1 MKKIFLL
8 FSSVFSLFL
17 FSCSQLEFPE
27 SLSVNPNLKLTVPAG
42 RKVKSLFEYIDIK
55 KTIDDAFP
63 DKTSCTLFD
72 YQPLQT
78 PYQEYA
84 ICFKI
89 LDFPL
94 SAPDSA
100 GKIPI
105 NLPDLKL
112 QANASNVID
121 LSNFSLD
128 EMLKNMPSGI
138 SGTENI
144 SFQDIQVYLYAV
156 APPELG
162 KIKSISAKATY
173 TGQAS
178 PEDLIDRQ
186 PSYTYV
192 RSGPSF
198 CNPSQVYTE
207 NLAAVERTAAL
218 TQGLTN
224 LLNARVKNLKLKFE
238 FDIETNVT
246 EISKTLFSQNTIQI
260 FAVIVLPLRFDF
272 TGDVVYKAYSADS
285 DMMGRSGDGFD
296 GKTAEM
302 MDNVKKIGLGLDI
315 INGTGLSARVDF
327 TDSDRVIA
335 GNPYKGTG
343 VSESITFDSGK
354 STFDFT
360 GTETRKILESKSFCP
375 EISVVIPPSKQYLKR
390 NAYCDIKFNILAEY
404 DGYMKF
410 F

>member
-1 MKKIFLL
+1 MKKLFFI
-8 FSSVFSLFL
+8 FSSVFSILL
-17 FSCSQLEFPE
+17 FSCSQIEFPE
-27 SLSVNPNLKLTVPAG
+27 SLSVNPNLSLTIPAG
-42 RKVKSLFEYIDIK
+42 KKVKSLFEYIDIK

-63 DKTSCTLFD
+63 DKSTCTLFD

-78 PYQEYA
+78 PYQEYV
-84 ICFKI
+84 IRFNI
-89 LDFPL
+89 LDFPIIL
-94 SAPDSA
+94 PGAT

-105 NLPDLKL
+105 DLQSL
-112 QANASNVID
+112 ESQANAANVID
-121 LSNFSLD
+121 LSDFSLD
-128 EMLKNMPSGI
+128 TMLKNMPAGI

-144 SFQDIQVYLYAV
+144 NFQDVQVYLYVV

-162 KIKSISAKATY
+162 KINNIEATATY
-173 TGQAS
+173 TGQLS
-178 PEDLIDRQ
+178 PVDLIDKQ

-192 RSGPSF
+192 RYGPSF

-207 NLAAVERTAAL
+207 NLAAVERTASL
-218 TQGLTN
+218 TQGLTK
-224 LLNARVKNLKLKFE
+224 LLNNRVKNMKLKFT
-238 FDIETNVT
+238 FDIDTSIS
-246 EISKTLFSQNTIQI
+246 EIDTKLFSRNSIQI

-285 DMMGRSGDGFD
+285 DMLGRSGDGFD

-302 MDNVKKIGLGLDI
+302 MDNVKKIGLGLNI
-315 INGTGLSARVDF
+315 ENGTGLSARVDF

-343 VSESITFDSGK
+343 VSESITFASGK
-354 STFDFT
+354 TAFDFT
-360 GTETRKILESKSFCP
+360 GIETRKILESKSFCP
-375 EISVVIPPSKQYLKR
+375 EITVVIPPSKQYLKR